1 MHRKKLY
8 YFESRVSSSVNISPE
23 INDQLLI
30 SRFKA
35 TGDLQVLATL
45 YGRYMDLC
53 YAVSIKYLKDADS
66 AKDVVMEIFEELVD
80 KLKKHEVTNFKSW
93 LHTVVKNHCL
103 MKLRADARNKPVNLD
118 ENVVQLN
125 EEMHHDE
132 IKEKEWQL
140 QEMGKCIEGLVH
152 DQKKAIE
159 LFYLQEKCYNE
170 ITELTGLDWNK
181 VRSLIQNGRRNLK
194 ICMDKSVLSESGQ

>member
-1 MHRKKLY
+1 M
-8 YFESRVSSSVNISPE
+8 FTSSDISTE
-23 INDQLLI
+23 LSDQLLVA
-30 SRFKA
+30 RFKA

-53 YAVSIKYLKDADS
+53 YAVSIKYLKDPDS
-66 AKDVVMEIFEELVD
+66 AKDAVMEIFGELND
-80 KLKKHEVTNFKSW
+80 KLRKHEVNNFKSW

-103 MKLRADARNKPVNLD
+103 MKLRADARHKPVHLD
-118 ENVVQLN
+118 ENIVQLN
-125 EEMHHDE
+125 EEMHLDE

-140 QEMGKCIEGLVH
+140 QAMGKCIDGLVH

-170 ITELTGLDWNK
+170 ITELTGMDWNK

-194 ICMDKSVLSESGQ
+194 ICMDKSVLSTPGK